1 MLRKPLKLADLA
13 IEPSAEVLCAYDRPA
28 RCAYLANLAG
38 TTPEA
43 IYTAIWGAGFETG
56 ADTGAIDAQ
65 SYLRGYGERIGYP
78 LTLDEWLAARRV
90 SMTLRPQVL
99 DLVRRVREKARV
111 AVLTNNTT
119 LVAEHIDRL
128 LPELRPLFGDA
139 IYASAGFKAAKPD
152 PICFRRCLDV
162 LSRTP
167 GSTLF
172 IDDLA
177 ENVAGAVE
185 AGLFA
190 HRYVSP
196 EALAAALRD
205 HDLI

>member
-1 MLRKPLKLADLA
+1 MSLISLVLFDMDQ
-13 IEPSAEVLCAYDRPA
+13 VLCTYDRPA

-38 TTPEA
+38 NTPEA
-43 IYTAIWGAGFETG
+43 IYTAIWGTGFETS
-56 ADTGAIDAQ
+56 ADAGAIDAQ

-90 SMTLRPQVL
+90 SMTPRPQVL

-119 LVAEHIDRL
+119 LVADHIDRL
-128 LPELRPLFGDA
+128 LPELRPVFGEA
-139 IYASAGFKAAKPD
+139 IYSSAGFKAAKPD
-152 PICFRRCLDV
+152 PACFRRCLDV
-162 LSRTP
+162 LDGTP
-167 GSTLF
+167 SSTLF

-177 ENVAGAVE
+177 ENVAGAVD
-185 AGLFA
+185 AGLSA
-190 HRYVSP
+190 HCYVSP
-196 EALAAALRD
+196 EALVAALRD